1 MDWTA
6 MILNLLS
13 NHRQPRNSD
22 YPLTITR
29 QQILS
34 LLQYAAPPNLTD
46 WKTEI
51 VRALDELQ
59 AQGEILLGTG
69 KRYCI
74 APPTMLASSQ
84 ENTSSLKFQG
94 DRAYLP
100 LIHEI
105 LKTNQPI
112 EEVIL
117 HPTGHNFQRIQ
128 AELKSI
134 GVRLLTVLDNL
145 QGLPQPR
152 NPMLLRSPLVD
163 NPFVTYSTIE
173 VYVPQFRKSQ
183 SERWQSV
190 FSHSSHLVSESLLR
204 LPTDEYLWMCNGKFY
219 ELEPETA
226 TLAMFF
232 QDGKAECPL
241 LISWDEIPGRILLQ
255 GVVLPGTYAKWLW
268 RLSDPDPDRYRT
280 RLVHSSYRSQ
290 VKEAFA
296 RLGCQLV

>member
-1 MDWTA
+1 

-13 NHRQPRNSD
+13 NHRQHQNSD

-34 LLQYAAPPNLTD
+34 LLHYAAPPNLID
-46 WKTEI
+46 WKTE
-51 VRALDELQ
+51 VLRALDELQ

-74 APPTMLASSQ
+74 APPTVLASSQ
-84 ENTSSLKFQG
+84 ENTSSLQFQG

-100 LIHEI
+100 LIHAT

-117 HPTGHNFQRIQ
+117 HPAGHNFQRIQ

-134 GVRLLTVLDNL
+134 GVRLLTILDSL
-145 QGLPQPR
+145 QSLPQPR

-163 NPFVTYSTIE
+163 NPFVMYSTIE
-173 VYVPQFRKSQ
+173 VYVPQLRKSQ
-183 SERWQSV
+183 SERWKSV

-226 TLAMFF
+226 ILTMFF
-232 QDGKAECPL
+232 QDTKEGYPL
-241 LISWDEIPGRILLQ
+241 SIPWDETPGRILLQ
-255 GVVLPGTYAKWLW
+255 GVVLPSTYAKWLW
-268 RLSDPDPDRYRT
+268 RLSDPDPARYRT
-280 RLVHSSYRSQ
+280 RLVHPSYRTQ
-290 VKEAFA
+290 VKEAFT